1 MAFFHPRGLKR
12 KILENRKSK
21 ITLQHF
27 IKKQMGYTF
36 PYSIKIKKI
45 SIKDSIP
52 TNMTIQKTER

>member
-12 KILENRKSK
+12 KILENRKGK

-27 IKKQMGYTF
+27 IKIQMGYTF
-36 PYSIKIKKI
+36 PYSINIKII